1 METEISAALWAYAA
15 GIKQTLYLPY
25 TKVVITSEKLD
36 KLIGN
41 NI

>member
-15 GIKQTLYLPY
+15 RDKTNYLPY
-25 TKVVITSEKLD
+25 TKVIITSDKPD
-36 KLIGN
+36 KLIS